1 MLGQMLD
8 RVRQTEP
15 LVHCITNYVTVND
28 CANILLACGGSP
40 IMADDQDE
48 AAEITSLC
56 GGLVLNIGTLNRRTI
71 PSMFAAGK
79 RANELGHPVLLDPV
93 GAGASALRTDTA
105 RGILSQLRCI
115 AVRGNASEI
124 KTLAGE
130 CGATR
135 GVDADSADALNVGTM
150 DAAVRMA
157 QRLSRDTGAVV
168 IITGATDLVADE
180 QRAFLIQNG
189 HPMMSRITGSGCM
202 LSAMMGAFLA
212 ANPEDALEAAAAAV
226 CTMGLCGEEAAG
238 LVERYGGGTASL
250 RMHLIDAVSRLNGD
264 RLEEG
269 AKIEAYA

>member
-1 MLGQMLD
+1 
-8 RVRQTEP
+8 
-15 LVHCITNYVTVND
+15 
-28 CANILLACGGSP
+28 
-40 IMADDQDE
+40 
-48 AAEITSLC
+48 
-56 GGLVLNIGTLNRRTI
+56 
-71 PSMFAAGK
+71 
-79 RANELGHPVLLDPV
+79 
-93 GAGASALRTDTA
+93 
-105 RGILSQLRCI
+105 
-115 AVRGNASEI
+115 
-124 KTLAGE
+124 
-130 CGATR
+130 
-135 GVDADSADALNVGTM
+135 
-150 DAAVRMA
+150 MA

-250 RMHLIDAVSRLNGD
+250 RMYLIDAVSRLNGD